1 MGLAFH
7 LLSAAK
13 CPSGWLL
20 RRKSRRRRM
29 RLSSVSLRK
38 ERGQG
43 AMRGQGQGQGQ
54 GLWGP
59 RETKMKTSPLGWLS
73 KLRHWTSQALLSP
86 LTVSRGWK
94 FLGYPGCPSL
104 VALWWGPPRVEM
116 PPAFL
121 FHMIKSLPRP
131 CGHQLAPW
139 QSSPGFEW
147 APGTLLYFQ
156 EVVRNLG
163 TGRGLAA
170 LQEH

>member
-1 MGLAFH
+1 MTSKERIQAG
-7 LLSAAK
+7 
-13 CPSGWLL
+13 
-20 RRKSRRRRM
+20 RM
-29 RLSSVSLRK
+29 SLSSVSLRK

-43 AMRGQGQGQGQ
+43 AMRGQCQ

-59 RETKMKTSPLGWLS
+59 RETKMKTPPPGWLS

-86 LTVSRGWK
+86 LPVSGGRK
-94 FLGYPGCPSL
+94 FLGCPGCPSL
-104 VALWWGPPRVEM
+104 VSLWWGAPRLGV
-116 PPAFL
+116 PPAFP

-139 QSSPGFEW
+139 QSSPGLEW

-170 LQEH
+170 LQQH